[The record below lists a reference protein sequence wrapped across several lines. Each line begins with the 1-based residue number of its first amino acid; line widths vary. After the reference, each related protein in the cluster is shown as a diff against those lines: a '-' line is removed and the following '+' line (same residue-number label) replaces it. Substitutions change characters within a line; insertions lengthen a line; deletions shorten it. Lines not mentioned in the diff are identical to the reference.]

1 MNNIYFLPCFC
12 SDSNDILNKFS
23 CLVYTQPV
31 RDVPGTSPEGPNVR
45 DLQGTLRGPTQKSII
60 EWKRCFLDAIVL
72 VLHIRYCF
80 LLEKQI
86 CKSSKGGR
94 PRDVYGTQFRDVP
107 GTRWCPQ
114 NVPGTSVIHLFYIQ
128 LRNIFHLLWQVTQ
141 DFIVYCSSE
150 KPDLRIC
157 GKVPF
162 LIFWH

>member
-23 CLVYTQPV
+23 CLVYSQPV

-45 DLQGTLRGPTQKSII
+45 DLQGTFRGLLGDQQK
-60 EWKRCFLDAIVL
+60 KDNLMKKVLFRCAFC
-72 VLHIRYCF
+72 YCF

-86 CKSSKGGR
+86 CKSSKWGR